1 MTKEQ
6 IKNILLQGE
15 SQLVEFK
22 TNFNKE
28 VIESIVAFSNTNGGK
43 IIIGIKDD
51 KKNIGSFNFRWI
63 YTKMA

>member
-51 KKNIGSFNFRWI
+51 KKNIGSFNFR
-63 YTKMA
+63 

>member
-28 VIESIVAFSNTNGGK
+28 VIESIVAFSNTNGVK
-43 IIIGIKDD
+43 
-51 KKNIGSFNFRWI
+51 
-63 YTKMA
+63 